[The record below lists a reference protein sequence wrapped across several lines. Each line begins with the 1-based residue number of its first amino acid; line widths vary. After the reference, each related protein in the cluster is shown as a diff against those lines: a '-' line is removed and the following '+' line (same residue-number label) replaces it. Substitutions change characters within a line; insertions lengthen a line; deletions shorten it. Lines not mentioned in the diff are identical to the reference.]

1 MGFVFDQFQTL
12 LQVNRFAARGLFI
25 TCLTYH
31 KCCWCKQCS
40 KCEKIGM
47 LKIENYKKKI
57 KYGNKQKT
65 MTKIKK
71 NGKRPGGKDK
81 KEKSK
86 YMWK

>member
-31 KCCWCKQCS
+31 LVFVSASNVLNAK
-40 KCEKIGM
+40 KIGM

-65 MTKIKK
+65 MTKIK

-81 KEKSK
+81 EEKSK
-86 YMWK
+86 YM